1 MKWPSCSVGDT
12 VYITQLSVHIEWGAY
27 YVEKGLTRRRREF
40 WHDIGRELKPQ
51 WPDRTPMCV
60 NRRTVTVR

>member
-40 WHDIGRELKPQ
+40 WHDIGRELKV
-51 WPDRTPMCV
+51 CV
-60 NRRTVTVR
+60 LIGER